1 MCDRK
6 TLMEIADEE
15 ICKIVHVI
23 PAEKNGQ
30 KTAKQE
36 ATTDLSSLVAEE
48 EWYGILEVELY

>member
-1 MCDRK
+1 
-6 TLMEIADEE
+6 MEIADEE

-30 KTAKQE
+30 KTAKRE